1 MQVER
6 TIDSATRVVLIR
18 VSGPIADGELAN
30 LSNVVSSAPG
40 VTPEFSLLIDLRD
53 ALGGAVTGPGVR
65 VLARQPLVLSP
76 TSRRAVVVPSV
87 LGVGMARM
95 YELLREQ
102 GGGGARVFTDYDEAK
117 RWVELKA

>member
-6 TIDSATRVVLIR
+6 TVDSATRVVLLR
-18 VSGPIADGELAN
+18 VSGPIADGELAS
-30 LSNVVSSAPG
+30 LTSEVASAPG
-40 VTPEFSLLIDLRD
+40 VTPDFSLLIDLRD

-65 VLARQPLVLSP
+65 ALSRQPLVLSP

-102 GGGGARVFTDYDEAK
+102 GGGGVRVFIDYDEAK
-117 RWVELKA
+117 RWVVGD